1 MMLDIL
7 ENTEE
12 YLFARLNRKRPN
24 NSMQKRNYN
33 TYETADV
40 LPPDEIGNNGVEC
53 NVLPLIFSA
62 AGCIYILCGGAPLL
76 IVADDP
82 SFHFNL
88 ITVNALFGGFLYTNY
103 SLLLGLLDNSIVEK
117 VKNTKIISK
126 RNSHIL
132 KGIIYATVSVI
143 AGLYL
148 VLVPTNGSKFLHA
161 IYCFMQNAEISFMAF
176 LIFYFL
182 LSLKE
187 MSVLVGTIHND
198 KGAKTDK
205 EIKELKEKIQSK
217 QNQ

>member
-1 MMLDIL
+1 MTITLESSIIHIL
-7 ENTEE
+7 NTAEE
-12 YLFARLNRKRPN
+12 YPILSNRPFPLDSEVKDYLTKTIEKTI
-24 NSMQKRNYN
+24 SSD
-33 TYETADV
+33 DV
-40 LPPDEIGNNGVEC
+40 KNC
-53 NVLPLIFSA
+53 F
-62 AGCIYILCGGAPLL
+62 
-76 IVADDP
+76 
-82 SFHFNL
+82 F
-88 ITVNALFGGFLYTNY
+88 
-103 SLLLGLLDNSIVEK
+103 EK

-132 KGIIYATVSVI
+132 KGIIYATVSVM

-187 MSVLVGTIHND
+187 MSVLVGAIHND

>member
-1 MMLDIL
+1 
-7 ENTEE
+7 
-12 YLFARLNRKRPN
+12 
-24 NSMQKRNYN
+24 
-33 TYETADV
+33 
-40 LPPDEIGNNGVEC
+40 
-53 NVLPLIFSA
+53 
-62 AGCIYILCGGAPLL
+62 LL

-132 KGIIYATVSVI
+132 KGIIYATVSVM

-161 IYCFMQNAEISFMAF
+161 I
-176 LIFYFL
+176 L
-182 LSLKE
+182 LF
-187 MSVLVGTIHND
+187 H
-198 KGAKTDK
+198 AKR
-205 EIKELKEKIQSK
+205 
-217 QNQ
+217 

>member
-1 MMLDIL
+1 M
-7 ENTEE
+7 
-12 YLFARLNRKRPN
+12 
-24 NSMQKRNYN
+24 
-33 TYETADV
+33 
-40 LPPDEIGNNGVEC
+40 
-53 NVLPLIFSA
+53 
-62 AGCIYILCGGAPLL
+62 
-76 IVADDP
+76 
-82 SFHFNL
+82 
-88 ITVNALFGGFLYTNY
+88 
-103 SLLLGLLDNSIVEK
+103 LDNSVVEK

-132 KGIIYATVSVI
+132 KGIICATVSVI

-148 VLVPTNGSKFLHA
+148 VLVPTNGSKLLHA

-187 MSVLVGTIHND
+187 MSVLVGAIHND

>member
-1 MMLDIL
+1 MGIIK
-7 ENTEE
+7 NFSKIT
-12 YLFARLNRKRPN
+12 
-24 NSMQKRNYN
+24 
-33 TYETADV
+33 
-40 LPPDEIGNNGVEC
+40 C

-62 AGCIYILCGGAPLL
+62 AGCIYILCGGEPLL

-103 SLLLGLLDNSIVEK
+103 SLLLGLLDNSVVEK

-132 KGIIYATVSVI
+132 KGIICATVSVI

-148 VLVPTNGSKFLHA
+148 VLVPTNGSKLLHA

-176 LIFYFL
+176 
-182 LSLKE
+182 
-187 MSVLVGTIHND
+187 
-198 KGAKTDK
+198 
-205 EIKELKEKIQSK
+205 
-217 QNQ
+217 

>member
-1 MMLDIL
+1 MGIIK
-7 ENTEE
+7 NFSKIT
-12 YLFARLNRKRPN
+12 
-24 NSMQKRNYN
+24 
-33 TYETADV
+33 
-40 LPPDEIGNNGVEC
+40 C

-62 AGCIYILCGGAPLL
+62 AGCIYILCGGEPLL

-103 SLLLGLLDNSIVEK
+103 SLLLGLLDNSVVEK

-132 KGIIYATVSVI
+132 KGIICATVSVI

-187 MSVLVGTIHND
+187 MSVLVGAIHND

>member
-1 MMLDIL
+1 M
-7 ENTEE
+7 
-12 YLFARLNRKRPN
+12 
-24 NSMQKRNYN
+24 
-33 TYETADV
+33 
-40 LPPDEIGNNGVEC
+40 
-53 NVLPLIFSA
+53 
-62 AGCIYILCGGAPLL
+62 
-76 IVADDP
+76 
-82 SFHFNL
+82 
-88 ITVNALFGGFLYTNY
+88 
-103 SLLLGLLDNSIVEK
+103 LLGLLDNSIVEK

-182 LSLKE
+182 LFLKE
-187 MSVLVGTIHND
+187 MSVLVGAIHND

-217 QNQ
+217 QNQWQFPSSSNSTTLGQFVPKLRKEKRRPLSYWAAQMLTI

>member
-1 MMLDIL
+1 M
-7 ENTEE
+7 
-12 YLFARLNRKRPN
+12 
-24 NSMQKRNYN
+24 
-33 TYETADV
+33 
-40 LPPDEIGNNGVEC
+40 
-53 NVLPLIFSA
+53 
-62 AGCIYILCGGAPLL
+62 L

-103 SLLLGLLDNSIVEK
+103 SLLLGLLDNSVVEK

-132 KGIIYATVSVI
+132 KGIICATVSVI

-148 VLVPTNGSKFLHA
+148 VLVPTNGSKLLLA

-187 MSVLVGTIHND
+187 MSVLVGAIHND

>member
-1 MMLDIL
+1 MK
-7 ENTEE
+7 

-40 LPPDEIGNNGVEC
+40 LPPDEIGNNGVEW
-53 NVLPLIFSA
+53 FTY
-62 AGCIYILCGGAPLL
+62 CIL
-76 IVADDP
+76 
-82 SFHFNL
+82 
-88 ITVNALFGGFLYTNY
+88 
-103 SLLLGLLDNSIVEK
+103 
-117 VKNTKIISK
+117 
-126 RNSHIL
+126 
-132 KGIIYATVSVI
+132 
-143 AGLYL
+143 
-148 VLVPTNGSKFLHA
+148 
-161 IYCFMQNAEISFMAF
+161 QISFMAF

-187 MSVLVGTIHND
+187 MSVLVGAIHND

>member
-1 MMLDIL
+1 M
-7 ENTEE
+7 
-12 YLFARLNRKRPN
+12 
-24 NSMQKRNYN
+24 
-33 TYETADV
+33 
-40 LPPDEIGNNGVEC
+40 
-53 NVLPLIFSA
+53 
-62 AGCIYILCGGAPLL
+62 L

-132 KGIIYATVSVI
+132 KGIIYATVSVM

-161 IYCFMQNAEISFMAF
+161 IYCFMQNAEIIIYGLFD
-176 LIFYFL
+176 L
-182 LSLKE
+182 LFSI
-187 MSVLVGTIHND
+187 VLERNECIGWCNS
-198 KGAKTDK
+198 
-205 EIKELKEKIQSK
+205 QR
-217 QNQ
+217 

>member
-1 MMLDIL
+1 MDLSYHVHDKL
-7 ENTEE
+7 KARGL
-12 YLFARLNRKRPN
+12 LFEDH
-24 NSMQKRNYN
+24 Y
-33 TYETADV
+33 
-40 LPPDEIGNNGVEC
+40 
-53 NVLPLIFSA
+53 NVLPLIISV
-62 AGCIYILCGGAPLL
+62 AGCIYILYGGEPLL
-76 IVADDP
+76 IVSEDP

-126 RNSHIL
+126 RNTHIL

-148 VLVPTNGSKFLHA
+148 VLVPTGDSKFLRA

-176 LIFYFL
+176 LILYFL

-187 MSVLVGTIHND
+187 MSVLVGAIHNN
-198 KGAKTDK
+198 KGTKTDK
-205 EIKELKEKIQSK
+205 EIEILKEKIQSK
-217 QNQ
+217 QDQ

>member
-1 MMLDIL
+1 MDIIK
-7 ENTEE
+7 NFFKIT
-12 YLFARLNRKRPN
+12 
-24 NSMQKRNYN
+24 
-33 TYETADV
+33 
-40 LPPDEIGNNGVEC
+40 C

-76 IVADDP
+76 IVADDS

-148 VLVPTNGSKFLHA
+148 VLVPKNGSKFLHA

-187 MSVLVGTIHND
+187 MSVLVGAIHND

-205 EIKELKEKIQSK
+205 EIKELKEKSRASK
-217 QNQ
+217 TNDSSHLRPIALLWDNLSRS